1 MRIYIPL
8 DRRGGLAELARS
20 GVVPLRRGYAV
31 TPAFAQAYGSDDV
44 EELEY
49 AAMMAAA
56 EASTD
61 GHGRQVVVAA
71 DAGARPIEDPPG
83 VVELGEPVPLVA
95 LASIHVGDE
104 ADGGLAWYAPQELE
118 ELVRQR

>member
-1 MRIYIPL
+1 MRVYIPL
-8 DRRGGLAELARS
+8 DRRGLEELARS
-20 GVVPLRRGYAV
+20 GVVRPGRGYAV
-31 TPAFAQAYGSDDV
+31 TPAFAEAYGSDDV

-61 GHGRQVVVAA
+61 LDGRQVVVAA
-71 DAGARPIEDPPG
+71 DADARPIDGPRG
-83 VVELGEPVPLVA
+83 AVELGEPVPLDAV
-95 LASIHVGDE
+95 ASIHVGDE
-104 ADGGLAWYAPQELE
+104 ADGGLAWYATQELG